1 MTRFDEALAKA
12 TNSLKSTTDQ
22 HLQTT
27 WKLKARGQ
35 LISKEPRYINIRHGV
50 LNDWA
55 HHRGQSTVYLRL
67 NEAAAPALYE
77 PSADEQF

>member
-1 MTRFDEALAKA
+1 MPKDWTTRAQLMTRFDEALAKA

-35 LISKEPRYINIRHGV
+35 LISKEPR
-50 LNDWA
+50 
-55 HHRGQSTVYLRL
+55 
-67 NEAAAPALYE
+67 
-77 PSADEQF
+77 